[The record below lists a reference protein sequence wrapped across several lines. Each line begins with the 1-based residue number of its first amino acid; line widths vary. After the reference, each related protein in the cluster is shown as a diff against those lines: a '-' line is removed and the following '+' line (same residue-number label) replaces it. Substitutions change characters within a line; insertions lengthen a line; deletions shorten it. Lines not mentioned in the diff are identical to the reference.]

1 MVSEREFNLLN
12 EAIGL
17 LRAELV
23 DLRTEVRTDTQ
34 SLRTE
39 VQSMRSSLDKQTGF
53 NSLLPWVGTIVVGLA
68 ALGAYLLK

>member
-12 EAIGL
+12 EAIAL

-34 SLRTE
+34 SLRAE